1 MFCRKCGTQLADG
14 ALFCGNCGTKVETEA
29 APQQSAYDIPQQPA
43 YDVPQQS
50 AYDVPQQNTYTA
62 PQPSYAPQQPV
73 YVAPQQSAPA
83 NDPYLDDLAGSVLA
97 RGITGL
103 ALAAIGVP
111 GIIVSAK
118 AKNLAAEYAQK
129 AGGLSGRAKVGSI
142 LARVGF
148 PLGWGMTGFYVLYAI
163 ILMAAMM

>member
-1 MFCRKCGTQLADG
+1 MNRNDPNQGQYDPMLRNEPSMSAPSPMPGRNNTAYG
-14 ALFCGNCGTKVETEA
+14 A
-29 APQQSAYDIPQQPA
+29 QQGW
-43 YDVPQQS
+43 
-50 AYDVPQQNTYTA
+50 N
-62 PQPSYAPQQPV
+62 APQQPV